1 MDFLDK
7 INKNLSRIFVWIAGS
22 ALVAVMLLA
31 VVNMFLRAFYVPI
44 GATWELV
51 GFLTAIVTA
60 FSLGFSQLTKAHV
73 AIDLLIQNFPLRV
86 RLFLE
91 SITTLL
97 SVFLFGIA
105 TWHIYQYAGRVMD
118 QGVLSET
125 LRIPF
130 YPIIYAVSA
139 AFLCFTLVLLAD
151 FFKAVNGAFKK

>member
-1 MDFLDK
+1 MDYLDK
-7 INKNLSRIFVWIAGS
+7 FNKNLSRVFVWIAGS
-22 ALVAVMLLA
+22 ALTAVMLLA
-31 VVNMFLRAFYVPI
+31 VVNMFLRAFYVPF

-73 AIDLLIQNFPLRV
+73 AIDLLIQLFSLRV

-91 SITTLL
+91 SITALL
-97 SVFLFGIA
+97 ALFLFSIA
-105 TWHIYQYAGRVMD
+105 TWHIYKYAGRVME

-139 AFLCFTLVLLAD
+139 AFFCFTLVLLAD
-151 FFKAVNGAFKK
+151 FLRAVIGVFKK